1 MGGLVGDELAG
12 VWRCPVLVPV
22 DGERPGSLLA
32 ELALVGAA
40 EVLVLVV
47 HVEVPGKLLVV
58 VSPVEGLL
66 AVPSPGLVALNPPV
80 DDVDGGA
87 EARVDAVPPV
97 DRVGYPGPVNDV
109 QHAGL
114 WRLRGHVEPSG
125 GCEVEPS
132 VSHEVRMV

>member
-22 DGERPGSLLA
+22 DGERPGPLLA

-47 HVEVPGKLLVV
+47 HVEIPGKLLVV

-87 EARVDAVPPV
+87 EPGRQTISPV
-97 DRVGYPGPVNDV
+97 LS
-109 QHAGL
+109 Q
-114 WRLRGHVEPSG
+114 
-125 GCEVEPS
+125 
-132 VSHEVRMV
+132 

>member
-47 HVEVPGKLLVV
+47 PIVADGTLSIFLDDKASLMGAQRV
-58 VSPVEGLL
+58 
-66 AVPSPGLVALNPPV
+66 VALNI
-80 DDVDGGA
+80 
-87 EARVDAVPPV
+87 
-97 DRVGYPGPVNDV
+97 
-109 QHAGL
+109 
-114 WRLRGHVEPSG
+114 
-125 GCEVEPS
+125 
-132 VSHEVRMV
+132 